1 MTTLVFALVHYR
13 NTAAIK
19 ASIERLRALTVPT
32 GWTVAIIVADN
43 SGDAPADLGAALKVT
58 VVADGA
64 NHGYLG
70 GAAMAFN
77 HWRTLHGV
85 PSWFV
90 IINPDAA
97 PKADA
102 LLTLAN
108 LSIGD
113 DVAIVA
119 PGVLLGGTTP
129 QNPFMSKRP
138 SRSRM
143 RMYTIAF
150 RSALLT
156 RLLDALQELKR
167 GRARVAVAASQPQTI
182 YAAHGSIMFVR
193 SRFFERGG
201 TLAYRGFMFGEEIH
215 LAEQIRKLGMRVL
228 YAPAM
233 EVIHDG
239 GSTTGRID
247 AERRREW
254 HRASADV
261 LWEDH
266 FR

>member
-1 MTTLVFALVHYR
+1 MTTIVFALVHYK
-13 NTAAIK
+13 NTAAIRT
-19 ASIERLRALTVPT
+19 SIAQLRALAVPP
-32 GWTVAIIVADN
+32 GWSVDVIVADN
-43 SGDAPADLGAALKVT
+43 SGDAPGDLAAMLVS
-58 VVADGA
+58 DGA

-70 GAAMAFN
+70 GAAKAFD
-77 HWRTLHGV
+77 HFRAVHGV

-90 IINPDAA
+90 IVNPDAV
-97 PKADA
+97 PQTDA
-102 LLTLAN
+102 LLKLAGA
-108 LSIGD
+108 SIPD

-129 QNPFMSKRP
+129 QNPFLSRRP
-138 SRSRM
+138 SRARM
-143 RMYTIAF
+143 RTYTIAF
-150 RSALLT
+150 RSPLLT
-156 RLLDALQELKR
+156 RVLDALLELKR
-167 GRARVAVAASQPQTI
+167 GQARLAVSTGHARAI
-182 YAAHGSIMFVR
+182 YAAHGSIIFIR

-215 LAEQIRKLGMRVL
+215 LAEQARKLGMRVWYL
-228 YAPAM
+228 PEV

-247 AERRREW
+247 SSRRREW

-261 LWEDH
+261 LWEDY